1 MYLYLYFTFVCSL
14 WCHLQLENVIE
25 FEPGLN
31 SFVDK
36 LKEMREASARVI
48 LLYAK

>member
-1 MYLYLYFTFVCSL
+1 MHDHYTFYSYEQVEL
-14 WCHLQLENVIE
+14 VIE

-31 SFVDK
+31 EFVDK
-36 LKEMREASARVI
+36 LRDMREASSRVI